1 MLPAP
6 PKAFLFVRADEI
18 LATSNNFYT
27 NGWKFNQLRIISTR
41 PPRIIRNRPPLLRLM
56 LVIEV
61 LVHGLDKVVQVVW
74 SEFDRDDVAASFVFN
89 TFALMTQHI
98 LNK

>member
-41 PPRIIRNRPPLLRLM
+41 PPLLRLM

-74 SEFDRDDVAASFVFN
+74 SEFDRDDVAAFFVFN